1 MPKADDADIF
11 REIEH
16 TGDVG
21 VELEAESRPELFR
34 RAAIAIA
41 RLMVD
46 TAAVRPVESRE
57 LFIPSAEDAD
67 LMHDMLSA
75 LLRLFL
81 IDCFIWSDADVD
93 EDDAGLKV
101 RVMGEGFEPDRHEF
115 RMEIKAIT
123 YHELSVRKVDG
134 AWRAR
139 VIFDV

>member
-1 MPKADDADIF
+1 MTKPTDDDIF

-21 VELEAESRPELFR
+21 IEIEADSRSELFR

-46 TAAVRPVESRE
+46 TTGVRPIETRDLS
-57 LFIPSAEDAD
+57 IPGTDDAD

-75 LLRLFL
+75 LLQTFL
-81 IDCFIWSDADVD
+81 VDSFIWSTAAVD
-93 EDDAGLKV
+93 EDSGGLKV
-101 RVMGEGFEPDRHEF
+101 RLRGERFDPSRHEF
-115 RMEIKAIT
+115 RREIKAVT
-123 YHELSVRKVDG
+123 YHELSVRNVDG
-134 AWRAR
+134 RWFAR